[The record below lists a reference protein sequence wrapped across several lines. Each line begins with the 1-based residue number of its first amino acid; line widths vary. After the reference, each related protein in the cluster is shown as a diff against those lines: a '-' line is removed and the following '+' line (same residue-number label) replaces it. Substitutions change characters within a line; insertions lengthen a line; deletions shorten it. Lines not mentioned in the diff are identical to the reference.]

1 MPLVELLIDIETAQ
15 QANRNHRDM
24 PRVIRKASHESEALA
39 QVRQAQYD
47 DAVFRLQDALENVL
61 RLQTQNTE
69 LCMDAVLEE
78 KLADELNLLGL

>member
-1 MPLVELLIDIETAQ
+1 ML
-15 QANRNHRDM
+15 
-24 PRVIRKASHESEALA
+24 
-39 QVRQAQYD
+39 
-47 DAVFRLQDALENVL
+47 RLQDALENVL

>member
-24 PRVIRKASHESEALA
+24 PRVSRNESAALA

-47 DAVFRLQDALENVL
+47 DAVLRLQDALENVL

>member
-15 QANRNHRDM
+15 QVNRNHRDM
-24 PRVIRKASHESEALA
+24 PRAIQKASHESAALA

-47 DAVFRLQDALENVL
+47 DAVLRLHGALQNLIRLQV
-61 RLQTQNTE
+61 QNAE

-78 KLADELNLLGL
+78 KLSDELNLLGL